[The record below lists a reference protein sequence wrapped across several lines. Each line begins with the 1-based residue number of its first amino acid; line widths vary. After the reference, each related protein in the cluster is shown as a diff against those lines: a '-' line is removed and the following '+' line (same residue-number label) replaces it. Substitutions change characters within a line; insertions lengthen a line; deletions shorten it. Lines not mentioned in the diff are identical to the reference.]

1 MGIHGLPQQVLTFD
15 RSVVGDGLADVFFWD
30 ENWQKMTIKE
40 HQKWRCTAI
49 LRIYMD
55 IYGFIYTIQTYLGF
69 IYIYIPSKLGK
80 MSQQKMKDVTNTMR
94 IWLTREQGCHLWRID
109 STNNLEY
116 HPTDRHWLVTTASY
130 NMLQPIYWWDNLH
143 CSAQDLCAATGFV
156 AQMDSKME
164 KEQDVNG
171 AKSS

>member
-1 MGIHGLPQQVLTFD
+1 MGCHSRYSPSTGRLWAMAWLMSFFGMKTDKKWPSKSIRSGDVQQ
-15 RSVVGDGLADVFFWD
+15 
-30 ENWQKMTIKE
+30 
-40 HQKWRCTAI
+40 
-49 LRIYMD
+49 
-55 IYGFIYTIQTYLGF
+55 YLGF
-69 IYIYIPSKLGK
+69 IWIYIYHPNLLRIYIYIPSKLGK